1 MHVACCIGN
10 LMLRPFAVLR
20 GNEGELPRFTRR
32 RAQAKSISVQPVS
45 GRSCRPPLQLEFP
58 SHSALRSEACSSRS
72 VRSQLPR
79 SSHTAHHSNLTEE
92 ISTFFPGSTLWQSF
106 VCAVVAAI
114 TFQYIDPFNTG
125 KLVLFQVTTSQI
137 WRGFELIPWLFLGV
151 CGGLWGAWFIRL
163 NEEWERMRRGS
174 GLSKWPVTEVAALS
188 LFTAVVSYLVIFM
201 RIPSSELVANL
212 FQDCSAVDSYG
223 LCE

>member
-1 MHVACCIGN
+1 MCSAARSRWIRCSPSPPRAARQREILSAAAAAGVSVAFGAP
-10 LMLRPFAVLR
+10 LGGVLFS
-20 GNEGELPRFTRR
+20 L
-32 RAQAKSISVQPVS
+32 
-45 GRSCRPPLQLEFP
+45 
-58 SHSALRSEACSSRS
+58 
-72 VRSQLPR
+72 
-79 SSHTAHHSNLTEE
+79 EE

-125 KLVLFQVTTSQI
+125 KLVLFQVTSSQV

-151 CGGLWGAWFIRL
+151 CGGVWGVCFIRL
-163 NEEWERMRRGS
+163 NEEWERMRRAT
-174 GLSKWPVTEVAALS
+174 GLSKWPVSEVAALS
-188 LFTAVVSYLVIFM
+188 LFTAVVSWLVIFM
-201 RIPSSELVANL
+201 RTPSSELVVNL